1 MRKLYVLYDSRCELC
16 GRLQRWLREQEAWL
30 ELETIPAGSAEVR
43 EMFPGLERI
52 ASANELVVVSDEG
65 DVYLDNRAWIMC
77 LFALVKY
84 LEWARRLAHPLL
96 MPLARQAYEAL
107 SRNRY
112 LISRWLSGFSTEA
125 IAAELRHVSLPAC
138 STAPPETVSDY
149 LR

>member
-43 EMFPGLERI
+43 EMFPGLEQI

-65 DVYLDNRAWIMC
+65 EVYLDNRAWIMC
-77 LFALVKY
+77 LFALVRY
-84 LEWARRLAHPLL
+84 REWARRLAHPLL

-125 IAAELRHVSLPAC
+125 IAAELRHVSLPTC
-138 STAPPETVSDY
+138 STAPAETVSDY